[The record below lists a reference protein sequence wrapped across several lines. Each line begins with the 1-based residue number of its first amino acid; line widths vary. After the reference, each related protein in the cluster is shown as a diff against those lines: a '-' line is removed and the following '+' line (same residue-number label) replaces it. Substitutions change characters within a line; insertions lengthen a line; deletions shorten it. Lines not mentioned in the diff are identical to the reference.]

1 MIGKRDGFTLIEVL
15 IVTVIIA
22 ILAAMAI
29 PKFAGTKEKAYDAS
43 ALADMH
49 QLIQLSE
56 GYFADHLEY
65 PTTLDDLTD
74 YVPSKGIVV
83 TRFNREITDGVLVV
97 HIHIGHQ
104 SSSHYFHTEYP
115 VQEIEKRDN

>member
-1 MIGKRDGFTLIEVL
+1 MAQNRSGFTLIEVL
-15 IVTVIIA
+15 IVTLIISL
-22 ILAAMAI
+22 LAAIAL
-29 PKFAGTKEKAYDAS
+29 PKFAGTREKAYDAS
-43 ALADMH
+43 AVADLH
-49 QLIQLSE
+49 QLIRLSE
-56 GYFADHLEY
+56 GYFADNLEY

>member
-1 MIGKRDGFTLIEVL
+1 
-15 IVTVIIA
+15 
-22 ILAAMAI
+22 MA
-29 PKFAGTKEKAYDAS
+29 D
-43 ALADMH
+43 LH
-49 QLIQLSE
+49 QLIRLSE
-56 GYFADHLEY
+56 GYFADNLEY

>member
-1 MIGKRDGFTLIEVL
+1 MPGKRDGFTLIELL
-15 IVTVIIA
+15 IATVIIA
-22 ILAAMAI
+22 LLAAIAL
-29 PKFAGTKEKAYDAS
+29 PSFTGTKEKAYDAT
-43 ALADMH
+43 AVADMH

-97 HIHIGHQ
+97 HIHLGHE

-115 VQEIEKRDN
+115 VQEIEKRDK

>member
-22 ILAAMAI
+22 ILAAIAI

-65 PTTLDDLTD
+65 PTTLNDLTD

-83 TRFNREITDGVLVV
+83 TRFNREITAGVLVV
-97 HIHIGHQ
+97 HIHLGHR

-115 VQEIEKRDN
+115 VEEIEKRDN

>member
-22 ILAAMAI
+22 ILAAIAI
-29 PKFAGTKEKAYDAS
+29 PKFAGTKEKANDAS

-65 PTTLDDLTD
+65 PTTLNDLTD

-83 TRFNREITDGVLVV
+83 TRFNREITAGVLVV
-97 HIHIGHQ
+97 HIHLGHR

-115 VQEIEKRDN
+115 VEEIEKRDN